1 MITYLEQLSSAEF
14 MQPDAFWLLCGLPV
28 FFLPLIRAPRPF
40 FSTAIRI
47 LACSLLIVALADPVD
62 VDEQSQQELAALID
76 VSSSVSPR
84 AQRALTEQLMGMIP
98 DEDTTLKV
106 LPFAK
111 APAQNIIEVTAAD
124 DIDDVLKK
132 IKTSASTLDTGST
145 NIGAALETSVARSK
159 SSSLLLLSDG
169 FETAGNAA
177 QASRSLAAKGI
188 KVFPLVP
195 GEKVFE
201 RANLSIS
208 SLHAPLTAKAGDKA
222 PIRVAVRNTFSEDAS
237 GTLEVKIDDK
247 QLVKKNVSVPAGE
260 ERLIELT
267 SEPLKGGLFRVSAAL
282 QLDESPADDIEE
294 RHRWI
299 SVKEKSKVLLL
310 SGTKADQRVI
320 REIIRLK
327 GYTLEDIVADG
338 NKRIPTDFQNYSTI
352 VFNNVAKRQL
362 PRAFLPNLKKFVTR
376 GGGLLVLGGD
386 RSFGLGGYIKTPL
399 EEISPLSFVPPQT
412 EKRRLTVG
420 VVLVIDKSGSMLNEG
435 RILAAK
441 KAALISIQTLKEDD
455 FIGVVGFD
463 QNPMIIID
471 LAPVPRVKRI
481 AERRLLNLTA
491 KGASNLYPA
500 LQEARIQLAGSK
512 ASRKHIIILSDGQ
525 VNSSQNDAY
534 IEEINRLRD
543 NRISVS
549 AVALGPSADGS
560 FMKLLAKYGR
570 GAYYHTLDASR
581 LPQIFVQDI
590 KVSTGEKT
598 LNEQQNFSVGRGPGG
613 LQSMQ
618 IRRFPPLRGFVETK
632 PKKKAILELMT
643 KKKGKL
649 FPILASWNYGAGK
662 VIVFTSDANGR
673 WSSPWL
679 RWKKF
684 PTYWSQVLEAV
695 KDQSGTK
702 ANEIDFD
709 LRYRVNRKAVE
720 LDLAIFDKKLRSQS
734 SPGITAE
741 VIEPGGEKTQISFR
755 SRKRG
760 RYSAIIENGK
770 PGDYKINV
778 RYGDLQLP
786 PLAVTLDGESFGEA
800 AGRGIDNRNL
810 DEIAYLTGGISNPD
824 ANAVRG
830 HTRIDQTKV
839 HLFIPLVLIAAALL
853 LLEALIREGFL
864 SSLFHRTLL
873 GWSSSGAEK
882 PKNRPAGVYHK
893 RQRAGGS

>member
-1 MITYLEQLSSAEF
+1 MIAYFEKLLTAEF
-14 MQPDAFWLLCGLPV
+14 MRPDAFWLLCALPV
-28 FFLPLIRAPRPF
+28 FLLPLIKPPRAF
-40 FSTAIRI
+40 FSTALRI
-47 LACSLLIVALADPVD
+47 VACALLVVALADPVD
-62 VDEQSQQELAALID
+62 VDEQSQQELSALID
-76 VSSSVSPR
+76 VSSSISPR
-84 AQRALTEQLMGMIP
+84 AQRALTEQLLGMLQ
-98 DEDTTLKV
+98 DGDTTLKL

-111 APAQNIIEVTAAD
+111 APAQNLIEINAS
-124 DIDDVLKK
+124 DDVEDVLAQIRK
-132 IKTSASTLDTGST
+132 SAATLDTGST
-145 NIGAALETSVARSK
+145 NIGAALDTSVARSK

-169 FETAGNAA
+169 FETAGNAS
-177 QASRSLAAKGI
+177 QVSRSLAAKGI
-188 KVFPLVP
+188 RVFPLIP
-195 GEKVFE
+195 GERVFQQSK
-201 RANLSIS
+201 LSIS

-222 PIRVAVRNTFSEDAS
+222 AVRVAVRNTFSEETEA
-237 GTLEVKIDDK
+237 TLEIKIDNK
-247 QLVKKNVSVPAGE
+247 RLVKKRVSVPAGQ
-260 ERLIELT
+260 ERLVEVT
-267 SEPLKGGLFRVSAAL
+267 SEPLTGGLFRVSAAL
-282 QLDESPADDIEE
+282 ELDDNSADEIEE

-310 SGTKADQRVI
+310 SGSKADQRVI

-338 NKRIPTDFQNYSTI
+338 SKTIPSDFQNYSTI

-362 PRAFLPNLKKFVTR
+362 PRAFLPNLKKFVEK

-399 EEISPLSFVPPQT
+399 EEVSPLSFVPPQT
-412 EKRRLTVG
+412 EKRRLTVA
-420 VVLVIDKSGSMLNEG
+420 VVLVIDKSGSMQNEG

-441 KAALISIQTLKEDD
+441 KAAFISIQTLKDDD

-463 QNPMIIID
+463 QNPMIVID
-471 LAPVPRVKRI
+471 LAPVPRVKRM
-481 AERRLLNLTA
+481 AERRLINLTA
-491 KGASNLYPA
+491 RGASNLYPA
-500 LQEARIQLAGSK
+500 LQEARVQLSASS

-525 VNSSQNDAY
+525 VNSSQTDAY
-534 IEEINRLRD
+534 IEEINRLRS

-560 FMKLLAKYGR
+560 FMKLLAKYGK

-613 LQSMQ
+613 LRSTN

-649 FPILASWNYGAGK
+649 FPILASWKYGAGQ

-695 KDQSGTK
+695 KDRSGTK
-702 ANEIDFD
+702 ASEIDFD
-709 LRYRVNRKAVE
+709 LRYRVNRKAIE
-720 LDLAIFDKKLRSQS
+720 LDLAIFDKKLISQS

-741 VIEPGGEKTQISFR
+741 VIEPGGDRSEVAFR
-755 SRKRG
+755 SKKRG
-760 RYSAIIENGK
+760 RYSAIIKNGK
-770 PGDYKINV
+770 PGDYKLNI

-786 PLAVTLDGESFGEA
+786 PLALTLDGESFGEA

-810 DEIAYLTGGISNPD
+810 DEIAYLTGGTSNPD
-824 ANAVRG
+824 AKSVRG
-830 HTRIDQTKV
+830 HTRVDQTRV
-839 HLFIPLVLIAAALL
+839 HLFIPLVLLAAALI

-864 SSLFHRTLL
+864 YSLFHRLFTRFF
-873 GWSSSGAEK
+873 GWKSPESSKGRNK
-882 PKNRPAGVYHK
+882 PAGVYH
-893 RQRAGGS
+893 REAA